1 MLQTHSFVKKQPL
14 DTRSHRRVP
23 VAFVDDAATA
33 AAAVAASAA
42 AGPHAG
48 PQTARCQHD
57 LPMLHAT
64 LHITLQCLII
74 AAHGVLQYN
83 APNFQYF
90 TRLICSFWRRCQQCS
105 TTAQLVSCYSTLLLT
120 LYHTSKACN
129 LVYNLSSRHCTGDLS
144 RFRGRQ
150 QPAEE

>member
-1 MLQTHSFVKKQPL
+1 MLQTHNFVKKQPL

-23 VAFVDDAATA
+23 VVFVDDAATA

-57 LPMLHAT
+57 LHMLHAT
-64 LHITLQCLII
+64 LHITLQCLNI
-74 AAHGVLQYN
+74 AAHGVLQYS

-90 TRLICSFWRRCQQCS
+90 IRLI
-105 TTAQLVSCYSTLLLT
+105 
-120 LYHTSKACN
+120 
-129 LVYNLSSRHCTGDLS
+129 
-144 RFRGRQ
+144 
-150 QPAEE
+150 P